1 MPNLEV
7 GGLVFFIKQ
16 GIPWKIIEGLSHFTE
31 KRFGCLTVELELNS
45 KKVLISNIYRTPSNS
60 AEHLT
65 GFIGE
70 FEHLLSENA
79 NSNQDSYLFMDSNI
93 NLMKLNESKM
103 AADFLES
110 AMQNGFIQTVK
121 KVTRICNEKTSLI
134 DEIFTNAKN
143 PQILSG
149 VIISDNSD
157 HFITFIKPAIN
168 LKSNLTAT
176 ISKRNMSGQQV
187 LNFKDAIRNLRRQ
200 NVTSCNNVIESYQ
213 IFWNDFKTLYDLHFP
228 LIHSKFNRNIHG
240 LNKFMTRG
248 LLISRV
254 RKNLLLKNCAKNRT
268 LENASAY
275 RTYRNLY
282 NSVLRASKKLYYK
295 DQISKNRKNPKKI
308 WELIKEVSTGQKTT
322 QPIEKIKI
330 NDTLIE
336 DKQQIAEHFNN
347 FFTKIGQEI
356 SDSVPPHCQK
366 TL

>member
-1 MPNLEV
+1 M
-7 GGLVFFIKQ
+7 
-16 GIPWKIIEGLSHFTE
+16 
-31 KRFGCLTVELELNS
+31 
-45 KKVLISNIYRTPSNS
+45 LISNIYRTPSNS

-149 VIISDNSD
+149 VIISDISD

-187 LNFKDAIRNLRRQ
+187 LNFKDAIRNLRWQ
-200 NVTSCNNVIESYQ
+200 NVTSCNNVIESDQ
-213 IFWNDFKTLYDLHFP
+213 IFWNDFETLYDLHFP

-254 RKNLLLKNCAKNRT
+254 RKNLLLKNCAKNQT
-268 LENASAY
+268 LENASA
-275 RTYRNLY
+275 
-282 NSVLRASKKLYYK
+282 
-295 DQISKNRKNPKKI
+295 
-308 WELIKEVSTGQKTT
+308 
-322 QPIEKIKI
+322 
-330 NDTLIE
+330 
-336 DKQQIAEHFNN
+336 
-347 FFTKIGQEI
+347 
-356 SDSVPPHCQK
+356 
-366 TL
+366 

>member
-1 MPNLEV
+1 
-7 GGLVFFIKQ
+7 
-16 GIPWKIIEGLSHFTE
+16 
-31 KRFGCLTVELELNS
+31 
-45 KKVLISNIYRTPSNS
+45 
-60 AEHLT
+60 
-65 GFIGE
+65 
-70 FEHLLSENA
+70 
-79 NSNQDSYLFMDSNI
+79 
-93 NLMKLNESKM
+93 
-103 AADFLES
+103 
-110 AMQNGFIQTVK
+110 MQNGFIQTVK

-134 DEIFTNAKN
+134 DQIFTNSKN

-149 VIISDNSD
+149 VIISDISD

-176 ISKRNMSGQQV
+176 ISKRNMSGQQM
-187 LNFKDAIRNLRRQ
+187 LNFKDAIRNLRWQ
-200 NVTSCNNVIESYQ
+200 NVTSCNNVNESYQ
-213 IFWNDFKTLYDLHFP
+213 IFWNDFETLYDLHFP

-275 RTYRNLY
+275 KTYRNLY

>member
-1 MPNLEV
+1 MTK
-7 GGLVFFIKQ
+7 F
-16 GIPWKIIEGLSHFTE
+16 
-31 KRFGCLTVELELNS
+31 
-45 KKVLISNIYRTPSNS
+45 
-60 AEHLT
+60 
-65 GFIGE
+65 
-70 FEHLLSENA
+70 
-79 NSNQDSYLFMDSNI
+79 
-93 NLMKLNESKM
+93 
-103 AADFLES
+103 
-110 AMQNGFIQTVK
+110 
-121 KVTRICNEKTSLI
+121 
-134 DEIFTNAKN
+134 FTNAKN

-149 VIISDNSD
+149 VIISDISD

-187 LNFKDAIRNLRRQ
+187 LNFKDAIRNLRWQ
-200 NVTSCNNVIESYQ
+200 NVTSCNNVNESYQ

-228 LIHSKFNRNIHG
+228 LIHSKFNRNIHSI
-240 LNKFMTRG
+240 NKFMTRG

-308 WELIKEVSTGQKTT
+308 WKLIKEVSTGQKMT